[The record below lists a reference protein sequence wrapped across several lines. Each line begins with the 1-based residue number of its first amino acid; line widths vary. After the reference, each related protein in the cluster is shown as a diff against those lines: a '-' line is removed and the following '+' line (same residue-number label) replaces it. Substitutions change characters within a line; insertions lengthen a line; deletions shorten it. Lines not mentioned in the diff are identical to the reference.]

1 MIGHLWLYQRKL
13 PSSPLP
19 KFKLGP
25 PIQKLPKEFDIFPAP
40 NYKTQKKPSSSPK
53 KYLCVCVCG
62 GGGYSLGNQ
71 KWEIAEITIGIVFF
85 AWDSKSPHLKCQFP
99 PKIPIRNEKYLSLNL
114 SKEPNFI
121 FAFLVKSYTT
131 FISPNF
137 IRQVAQKTTLVLHRH
152 DFSFFSQSQ
161 FQCGM
166 LLSHTFD
173 IIDLKTQGMG
183 CLNSQPEGC
192 DSGAVI

>member
-25 PIQKLPKEFDIFPAP
+25 PIQKLPKEFEIFPAP
-40 NYKTQKKPSSSPK
+40 NYKTKKNPSSSPK
-53 KYLCVCVCG
+53 KYLWV
-62 GGGYSLGNQ
+62 GGYSLGNQ
-71 KWEIAEITIGIVFF
+71 KWEKEITIGIVFF

-114 SKEPNFI
+114 CKEPNFI

-152 DFSFFSQSQ
+152 DFSFLRQSQ

-192 DSGAVI
+192 GGGAVI